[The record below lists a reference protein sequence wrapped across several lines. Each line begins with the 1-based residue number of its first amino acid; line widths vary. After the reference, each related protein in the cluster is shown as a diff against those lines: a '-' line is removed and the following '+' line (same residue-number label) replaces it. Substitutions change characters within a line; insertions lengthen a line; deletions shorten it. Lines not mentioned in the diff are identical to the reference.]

1 MSDDGAVCHCM
12 RVESPH
18 PCGGGGW
25 LHFLVERPRRDFVP
39 RRMPKPPV
47 RPRMFNA
54 ELAMQGY
61 RAEFEQPGGGSDIFD
76 SLIEIGGDL
85 QLAPKDIDR
94 LHVGRSSFNGAWTF
108 PMLDGDGRVVG
119 IRLREYGGS
128 RKWSVAGSRDGL
140 FYDPAL
146 APLES
151 SANGPGGRE
160 LVVVEGV
167 TDCIAGYAI
176 GLPCVGRSSCCT
188 GADMLLALC
197 TRLAVSHVIIVP
209 DNDAY
214 KFRPDGTTWRPGAEG
229 AKVLARRLG
238 LAYKIVTP
246 PKKDLREWLYAGLT
260 AETFWMVADLQSWR
274 KAEAQPPPLP
284 FPILQSEIKGDLS
297 HEQ

>member
-1 MSDDGAVCHCM
+1 
-12 RVESPH
+12 
-18 PCGGGGW
+18 
-25 LHFLVERPRRDFVP
+25 
-39 RRMPKPPV
+39 
-47 RPRMFNA
+47 MFNA

-94 LHVGRSSFNGAWTF
+94 LRVGRSSFNGAWTF

-188 GADMLLALC
+188 GADMLSTLC

-214 KFRPDGTTWRPGAEG
+214 RFRPDGTPWRPGAEG
-229 AKVLARRLG
+229 AKVLAQRLG

-274 KAEAQPPPLP
+274 KAEAQPSSPPPPLP
-284 FPILQSEIKGDLS
+284 FPIIQSEIKGDLS